1 MLAKKK
7 VIIVKDKYF
16 SKIVYKRINKEDGI
30 DLPGPYPC
38 RLCNISYFNC
48 STKTICYPLY
58 CKFYRIFVY
67 VR

>member
-1 MLAKKK
+1 MIAKKK
-7 VIIVKDKYF
+7 IIIVKDKYF
-16 SKIVYKRINKEDGI
+16 SKIVYKRTNKGGI

-38 RLCNISYFNC
+38 KLCSISYFNC